1 VRRDSYQLAALAV
14 MSALLPLLGFE
25 YLSQRP
31 EVDLYIPAPLEHFS
45 IVSAASLLAGVAA
58 TATGIA
64 AQRQRNLQLMFLAM
78 AYMSLGFVFAL
89 HGLSTPGFLLDVT
102 ALPAVTSPLSVVLTA
117 VWMALSTVS
126 TGARGM
132 RWVSRWYSGLVP
144 AWAAVLIL
152 LIIVSLAQPHWWET
166 VALLLRPW
174 SGAATA
180 ITGALLLWTGMA
192 YWRAYHESGF
202 PLAKAVVYASGWLA
216 VSMWIMVRGA
226 LWHLSWWTYHF
237 LLLFATAA
245 VVWGVLRQYAEGHYL
260 SGSVR
265 GLFRADP
272 LARFETAMSDSV
284 RALVL
289 ATEIRD
295 PYTAGHSYRVTLT
308 ALRIGE
314 AMGLSREQLRALAQ
328 GGLVHDVGK
337 IRVPDHILNKPGPL
351 TPEERRIIEEHP
363 ITGYEMCSRL
373 GFMPDELA
381 VIRHHHER
389 WDGTGYPDGLKG
401 EEIPLLA
408 RILAVADVYDAL
420 TSRRAYREPWTHE
433 QAREYVLAGAG
444 TQFDPRCAAVWA
456 QLTADGPPEYVAKAP
471 VRLQEA
477 AE

>member
-1 VRRDSYQLAALAV
+1 
-14 MSALLPLLGFE
+14 
-25 YLSQRP
+25 
-31 EVDLYIPAPLEHFS
+31 
-45 IVSAASLLAGVAA
+45 
-58 TATGIA
+58 
-64 AQRQRNLQLMFLAM
+64 
-78 AYMSLGFVFAL
+78 
-89 HGLSTPGFLLDVT
+89 
-102 ALPAVTSPLSVVLTA
+102 
-117 VWMALSTVS
+117 
-126 TGARGM
+126 
-132 RWVSRWYSGLVP
+132 
-144 AWAAVLIL
+144 
-152 LIIVSLAQPHWWET
+152 
-166 VALLLRPW
+166 
-174 SGAATA
+174 
-180 ITGALLLWTGMA
+180 
-192 YWRAYHESGF
+192 
-202 PLAKAVVYASGWLA
+202 
-216 VSMWIMVRGA
+216 
-226 LWHLSWWTYHF
+226 
-237 LLLFATAA
+237 
-245 VVWGVLRQYAEGHYL
+245 
-260 SGSVR
+260 
-265 GLFRADP
+265 
-272 LARFETAMSDSV
+272 MSDSV